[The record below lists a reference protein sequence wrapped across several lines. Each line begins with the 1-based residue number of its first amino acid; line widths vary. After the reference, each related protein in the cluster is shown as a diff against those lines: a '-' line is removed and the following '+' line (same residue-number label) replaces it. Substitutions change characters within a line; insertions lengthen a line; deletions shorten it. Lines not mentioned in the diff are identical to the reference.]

1 MIGETATHPSRR
13 VSSVLSLMVITFSPL
28 LSFSTGCTPAE
39 EAAATSDVS
48 TALAAL
54 EGNKTLS
61 EQFVR
66 DVQGAM
72 APTDPQYQ
80 SIMRAYE
87 EAREDY
93 NSYLSQIET
102 AARMGQRPPLNNGA
116 VDGVKDS
123 ATEFISAAAKG
134 LDPTTSRTIQ
144 FRKAIILPPTLVTGL
159 RRLPRGVREAIADRV
174 AADLHWKSW
183 SAI

>member
-1 MIGETATHPSRR
+1 
-13 VSSVLSLMVITFSPL
+13 LSPL
-28 LSFSTGCTPAE
+28 LSFPTGCTPAE
-39 EAAATSDVS
+39 EAAVTSDVS

-54 EGNKTLS
+54 EGNKALS

-66 DVQGAM
+66 DVQDTM
-72 APTDPQYQ
+72 APTDPQYK
-80 SIMRAYE
+80 SIMGAYE

-93 NSYLSQIET
+93 NSYLSQIEM
-102 AARMGQRPPLNNGA
+102 AARMGRRPPLNSGA

-134 LDPTTSRTIQ
+134 LDPTANRKIQ

-159 RRLPRGVREAIADRV
+159 RRLPRGVRAAIADRV

-183 SAI
+183 STI